1 MPSYLVEAY
10 SAGSEAAVADAKERA
25 HRTAE
30 LAEGV
35 RYVRTTFLPDDETI
49 LHLFEAPSASAIDE
63 AGRRAALQ
71 FERIVE
77 AVEGYAEPWKDDPS
91 ANQSGGRGS

>member
-1 MPSYLVEAY
+1 MPSYLVESYLADTP
-10 SAGSEAAVADAKERA
+10 AALEDARERA
-25 HRTAE
+25 RRAAE

-35 RYVRTTFLPDDETI
+35 RYVRTTFLPGDETI
-49 LHLFEAPSASAIDE
+49 LHLFEAPSAAVLDE

-77 AVEGYAEPWKDDPS
+77 AVEGSAEPTKEE
-91 ANQSGGRGS
+91 